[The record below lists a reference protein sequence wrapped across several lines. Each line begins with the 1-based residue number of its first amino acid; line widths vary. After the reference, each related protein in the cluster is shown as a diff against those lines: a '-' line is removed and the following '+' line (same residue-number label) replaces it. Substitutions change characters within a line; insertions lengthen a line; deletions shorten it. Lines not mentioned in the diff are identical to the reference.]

1 MVSAEAPE
9 LLARLRAG
17 GQHALAEEFSRHRDR
32 LERMVSRRLDPRLN
46 RRLGASDVLQQGFLD
61 AARRLDDYLADP
73 QMPFYVWL
81 RFLVRQQ
88 LLAVSRWHLGAKRR
102 DARREQHAPMVDS
115 RDSDASAV
123 AQRLSGRLTPPSR
136 VAARSELHERLQA
149 ALENLA
155 PLDREII
162 VLRHFDGLTNGE
174 AAAELQL
181 SVAAASKRYLRAIE
195 RFKAI
200 ADNLL
205 ASWHAEN

>member
-1 MVSAEAPE
+1 MISAEAPE

-17 GQHALAEEFSRHRDR
+17 GQRALAEEFSRHRDQ

-46 RRLGASDVLQQGFLD
+46 RRIGASDVLQQGFLD

-102 DARREQHAPMVDS
+102 DARREQHAPTADS
-115 RDSDASAV
+115 RDCDVSAV
-123 AQRLSGRLTPPSR
+123 AHKLSARLTPPSR
-136 VAARSELHERLQA
+136 IAVRAELRERLHA
-149 ALENLA
+149 ALESLA

-162 VLRHFDGLTNGE
+162 VLRHFDGLSNGE

>member
-1 MVSAEAPE
+1 MISAEAPE

-17 GQHALAEEFSRHRDR
+17 GQHALAEEFSRHRDQ

-46 RRLGASDVLQQGFLD
+46 RRVGASDVLQQGFLD

-123 AQRLSGRLTPPSR
+123 AHKLSARLTPPSR